1 VSWKSLFTW
10 RVPEHGFEWV
20 HLEDSP
26 DQLLVPRLVPIG
38 GMDPKNLKLPVRE
51 YAPLLE
57 HTGLFRTFADLP
69 LSEHGI
75 LQFANRYGAPRPRL
89 WLHLS
94 RCREQKEWGFSKFEA
109 GGLGEWRREIVNLR
123 RAIMLWDRAQAGD
136 RAELSRFIDLKPEAG
151 GIAFR
156 YRSHPQLSETDEQ
169 ALASE
174 NEQISSLEF
183 LPSELPKAWQE
194 LLKPEDVVTAA
205 RLLVRRMIEENLK
218 EGMSARIAL
227 LTESPGMA
235 FGFVPADLLKA
246 MWLQFALGTSEGKKY
261 RCCAVCG
268 TWYEL
273 SPDTART
280 NRLFCSD
287 GCKSRGYR
295 QKQERARQLFS
306 EKNTI
311 RQIAKE
317 LGSDVATVKGWI
329 TGKKV

>member
-10 RVPEHGFEWV
+10 RVPEYGFEWV
-20 HLEDSP
+20 HLEDRP

-69 LSEHGI
+69 LSEDGI

-89 WLHLS
+89 WLYLS
-94 RCREQKEWGFSKFEA
+94 RCRDQKEWGFSNYKA
-109 GGLGEWRREIVNLR
+109 GGLDEWRREIVTLR

-136 RAELSRFIDLKPEAG
+136 RAELARFIDVKPEAG

-156 YRSHPQLSETDEQ
+156 YRSHPHLSEKVEQ
-169 ALASE
+169 ALAPES
-174 NEQISSLEF
+174 EQISSLEF
-183 LPSELPKAWQE
+183 RPSELPKDWQE
-194 LLKPEDVVTAA
+194 QLKPGDVVTAA
-205 RLLVRRMIEENLK
+205 RLLVKRMIEENLK

-227 LTESPGMA
+227 LTEGPGMA
-235 FGFVPADLLKA
+235 FGYVPGDLLKA
-246 MWLQFALGTSEGKKY
+246 LWLQFALGTSEGKKY
-261 RCCAVCG
+261 RSCVVCG

-280 NRLFCSD
+280 TRLFCSD
-287 GCKSRGYR
+287 GCKSKGYR

-306 EKNTI
+306 EKNTF

-317 LGSDVATVKGWI
+317 LGSDATTVKRWI
-329 TGKKV
+329 TGKKA